1 MKNDY
6 QALGYQNQNQAKVQ
20 KRDSPKRVLQAE
32 LDDEDFSDIDLKLF
46 DWKKNE
52 RFWKFNLEKIEKR

>member
-6 QALGYQNQNQAKVQ
+6 QALGYQNQNQAKAQ

-32 LDDEDFSDIDLKLF
+32 LDDDDFSDIDLKLF
-46 DWKKNE
+46 D
-52 RFWKFNLEKIEKR
+52 